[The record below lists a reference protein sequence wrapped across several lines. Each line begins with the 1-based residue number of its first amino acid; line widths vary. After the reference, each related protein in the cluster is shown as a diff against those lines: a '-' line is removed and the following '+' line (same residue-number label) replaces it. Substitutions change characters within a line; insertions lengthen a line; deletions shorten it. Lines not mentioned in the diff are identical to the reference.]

1 MTIQQCKYVLSIVKT
16 GSFSEA
22 AKKLF
27 IAQSSLSISVKSLEQ
42 ELGIKI
48 FERSG
53 NGACLTEEGSEFVR
67 YATQLVE
74 TDDFVAKRYAEQSVQ
89 KRLFIATQHYDFV
102 ADIFGNLIKQISD
115 ESYKFSIQEINTHD
129 VIGGVQT
136 GYSDIGIIALKDGDY
151 EVMKRYLN
159 NKDITFEPILEA
171 APHVF
176 IRKEHPLADQKQLD
190 IAQLKDYPYVSY
202 EQGEHTSSFFTE
214 ELMDVAG
221 VKKHIEISDRATLM
235 NVLLITDAYT
245 VGTGIMPSA
254 LNRGDI
260 VSVPLESKQR
270 YIIGYLLK
278 NDRKLSEMTQK
289 FISLI
294 HTSVKHYTP
303 ISKGEK
309 Q

>member
-1 MTIQQCKYVLSIVKT
+1 MTIQQCKYVLRIVKT

-22 AKKLF
+22 AKQLF
-27 IAQSSLSISVKSLEQ
+27 IAQSSLSISIKSLEQ

-67 YATQLVE
+67 YATQVVE
-74 TDDFVAKRYAEQSVQ
+74 TDDFVTKRYHEPSVQ

-102 ADIFGNLIKQISD
+102 ADIFSNLIQETDD

-129 VIGGVQT
+129 VIAGVQT
-136 GYSDIGIIALKDGDY
+136 GYSDIGIIAIKDGDY
-151 EVMKRYLN
+151 ELMKRYLN
-159 NKDITFEPILEA
+159 NKDITFQPILEA

-176 IRKEHPLADQKQLD
+176 VRKEHPMANSAQLN

-214 ELMDVAG
+214 ELMDVTD

-278 NDRKLSEMTQK
+278 KDRKISEMTQK
-289 FISLI
+289 FIALI
-294 HTSVKHYTP
+294 NDSVKSYMP
-303 ISKGEK
+303 QIEGENA
-309 Q
+309 